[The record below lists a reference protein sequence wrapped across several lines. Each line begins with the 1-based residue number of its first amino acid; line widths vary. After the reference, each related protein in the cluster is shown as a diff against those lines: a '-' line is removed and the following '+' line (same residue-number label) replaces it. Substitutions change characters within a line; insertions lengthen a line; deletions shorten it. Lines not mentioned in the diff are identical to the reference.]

1 MSLLQFGK
9 TVEFEGVSS
18 VSAVFYDDK
27 AGHVISVRGGGVTGV
42 VVKSVQGTGVVTLRL
57 TSDNAGPVVSIKLS
71 PSQATLSVQRH
82 ANTVTFL
89 PVSLAQVTDTN
100 PAYDHSNNGQYSQQV
115 QQYIQH

>member
-1 MSLLQFGK
+1 MSLLQLGK
-9 TVEFEGVSS
+9 TVEFEGVSA

-42 VVKSVQGTGVVTLRL
+42 VVKSVQGGTGVVTLRL

-89 PVSLAQVTDTN
+89 PVSLAQVTDSN

-115 QQYIQH
+115 TPQ